1 MYVLIG
7 SRALQYWMPQLKL
20 TNKNDWD
27 VISYE
32 PVDGFE
38 WHDPNILNNY
48 EMALNFATEDRV
60 YYKGKFLNVMS
71 MQGLAII
78 KRSHLWRD
86 YKFQSHITQYHKFGL
101 ARVFKD
107 TNSWTNPFYIDRLA
121 QTYRD
126 FPHNHPKLNKSKDDF
141 FTDAVLRKYDH
152 DMLHELVAFDIKPMY
167 TKLQPDDPTS
177 VWCDKTKWDDLP
189 DLSKTLCV
197 AEETMVTALERYLI
211 PNPTYPTRLAC
222 LKSLDKV
229 CTTMCSGWF
238 RDYAID
244 NYPLVI
250 EMCIEQ
256 KLTHVLKKLGELK

>member
-1 MYVLIG
+1 MKVLIG
-7 SRALQYWMPQLKL
+7 SRALHYWVPEINLSEH
-20 TNKNDWD
+20 TDWD
-27 VISYE
+27 VISYG
-32 PVDGFE
+32 PIDGFE
-38 WHDPNILNNY
+38 WHDPNLLNNY
-48 EMALNFATEDRV
+48 EMALKYATEHTIEH
-60 YYKGKFLNVMS
+60 KGHTLSIMS
-71 MQGLAII
+71 MEGLAII

-101 ARVFKD
+101 ARVFED
-107 TNSWTNPFYIDRLA
+107 TDSWTNPFYIDRLA

-126 FPHNHPKLNKSKDDF
+126 FPRNHPKLNKSKDEF
-141 FTDAVLRKYDH
+141 FSDAVTRKYDH
-152 DMLHELVAFDIKPMY
+152 DMLHELVAFGARPVY
-167 TKLQPDDPTS
+167 TQLQPDQPNS

-189 DLSKTLCV
+189 DMSKALCV

-211 PNPTYPTRLAC
+211 PDPTYPPRLAC

-250 EMCIEQ
+250 EMCMEQ
-256 KLTHVLKKLGELK
+256 KLTHVLKKLGEVE